1 MDAFG
6 TFLYPYYILLYI
18 FIYIILSTSPKLKR
32 LLGMMVGWAIVSETN
47 CSDYMVDFAASY
59 SIAARPAAGINMNE
73 LAWHRPVSTDLMPC
87 RIWPTAVL
95 LRQPPRRKRRE
106 MVGTISKILK
116 KYQFLEVPIRRPQ
129 SVNIKSS
136 TFSWIRCC
144 QRLGSPLLVQPANN
158 LCVVDHS

>member
-95 LRQPPRRKRRE
+95 LRQPPKAGNGWNNFQDPE
-106 MVGTISKILK
+106 EIPIPGGANSTPSIGEHKVFNLLLDPVLPTAGVPSAGTACE
-116 KYQFLEVPIRRPQ
+116 QFMR
-129 SVNIKSS
+129 
-136 TFSWIRCC
+136 SW
-144 QRLGSPLLVQPANN
+144 S
-158 LCVVDHS
+158 